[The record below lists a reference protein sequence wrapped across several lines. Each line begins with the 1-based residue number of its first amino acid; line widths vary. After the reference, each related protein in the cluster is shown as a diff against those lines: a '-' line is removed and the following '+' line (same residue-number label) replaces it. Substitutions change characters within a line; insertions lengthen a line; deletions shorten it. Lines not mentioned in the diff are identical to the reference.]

1 MNEDKAKAQ
10 NINLQDVE
18 KLLNQQT
25 TVILDAV
32 DEKLAV
38 LDKKIDVLDKRMD
51 GLDKRMDIIE
61 KRFDKFEERINKK
74 IDKLITLVDKFV
86 NLYTKQEQEFKIMKY
101 EINKIKE
108 IIKEKLGVEVS

>member
-1 MNEDKAKAQ
+1 MSKSKTKTQ
-10 NINLQDVE
+10 NINLQNIE

-25 TVILDAV
+25 VVILGAV
-32 DEKLAV
+32 
-38 LDKKIDVLDKRMD
+38 DKKISVLDKRMEV
-51 GLDKRMDIIE
+51 MDLRIDNIE
-61 KRFDKFEERINKK
+61 KKLEKFEERINKK

-108 IIKEKLGVEVS
+108 IIKEKLGVEID